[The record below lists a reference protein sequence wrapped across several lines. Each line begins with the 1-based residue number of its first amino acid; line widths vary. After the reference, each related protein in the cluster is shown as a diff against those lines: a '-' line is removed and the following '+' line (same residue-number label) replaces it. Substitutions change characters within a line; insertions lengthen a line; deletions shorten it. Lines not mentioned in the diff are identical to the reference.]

1 MAGPE
6 KETWDKYQKLVLY
19 KLDFLSENL
28 SKLIE
33 KQAVIE
39 QDLAKMKA
47 VASAFGVAGGILV
60 TAVGWLI
67 EYIQKH

>member
-19 KLDFLSENL
+19 KLDSLTQGL
-28 SKLIE
+28 DKLID
-33 KQAVIE
+33 KQATIE

-47 VASAFGVAGGILV
+47 VASVFGVAGGILV

-67 EYIQKH
+67 DYLQKH